1 MVSQQDGAIPH
12 ISHDSL
18 QWPRQQFGDPSISR
32 RCETEW
38 DAHSLDRSSPSYLFF
53 LGGFL
58 KDNVCEKHLLSILQ
72 LKSEVTANV
81 KLEEYVHVMFRCTCN
96 AMGVHL
102 EHTLERACNSV
113 DKSCTVKLTSNTHGV
128 VT

>member
-1 MVSQQDGAIPH
+1 MGRTLTRPKLPLLI
-12 ISHDSL
+12 
-18 QWPRQQFGDPSISR
+18 
-32 RCETEW
+32 C
-38 DAHSLDRSSPSYLFF
+38 FF

-81 KLEEYVHVMFRCTCN
+81 KLEECVHVMFRCTCN

-102 EHTLERACNSV
+102 EHTLERACNS
-113 DKSCTVKLTSNTHGV
+113 CTVKLTSNTHGV